1 MQTDYGMRYVSTHFG
16 DSINGKMLCFHIINL
31 AIELPT
37 PTPMN
42 RFAALLFLVGIAVS
56 CSPKKENWPVVSL
69 PPGAD
74 TSNAIWKGID
84 LEPKPPVLPLPV
96 EDEQKKFL
104 IPAGYKLE
112 PVLTEPEIQQPA
124 AITFDGNGRMYV
136 LELRSYMLTA
146 DSKGTLEPVSGIS
159 RWEDKNNDGV
169 YESGGMFVDSL
180 VFPRFVL
187 PVGPNSVLTMES
199 NADIVYKYTDTDKD
213 GKADKKEFF
222 TDNFGRPGNVEH
234 QQAFLY
240 WGMDNWLYSTVN
252 PFRVRET
259 PNGVIRESTGS
270 NHAQWGITH
279 DDDGKL
285 WFQGGSNGV
294 PSYFQFPIH
303 YGDYVVEKNFAEGFE
318 IPWGAPIG
326 IADMQGGM
334 QAVRLPDG
342 TLNRVTGASGNDI
355 FRGHRL
361 PDELQGQYFYG
372 EPVARIV
379 RRIKADMQGGL
390 TTLHNYYQEEQSEF
404 IRSTDPLF
412 RPVDM
417 ATAPDGTMYIVDMYH
432 GIIQEGEW
440 TPVGSYLRTKI
451 EQYQLDKVVNLGR
464 IWRLTHESVKRDKTQ
479 PRMYDE
485 STADLLRHLEHPNG
499 WWRDMAQ
506 QVLVQRNDRS
516 VASALAQMARNAK
529 DIRTRFHALWV
540 LEGIGSLDAVLVK
553 ELLKDPDPRMRMQAL
568 WVSES
573 LYKAG
578 DKSFAPIYLE
588 MMQDQD
594 LHVKMRAMMT
604 GRLLKVP
611 GTSNVVKRV
620 MANDTTA
627 GIQLVGKQVLEP
639 PRVNSF
645 FGRTDPNFSKE
656 EAALVA
662 KGADIY
668 SSLCSTCHGPL
679 GTGTPYGEGKLMAPS
694 LVGSARVQSHPDY
707 VIKVLL
713 HGLTGDIEGETYA
726 GGVMAPMGKNSDE
739 WIAAVAS
746 FVRTNFENESSLVT
760 TDDVRRVRRETSEQR
775 QPYTFQSAWASI
787 PHVVPFDQSWK
798 VTASHTGEVRKGS
811 TASPKGAFTFEGWTT
826 GVTQKKE
833 MWFQAEL
840 PRTIKL
846 AEIQFRSPAIRRGWR
861 EGSPPPIPTYP
872 RGYHLDISA
881 DGKTWERIS
890 ADAAGTSDYTVIKIP
905 AHSARYFRFTLTKS
919 EEIIHGERRGL
930 PFDYEVTWNMREMKV
945 FEVQQ

>member
-1 MQTDYGMRYVSTHFG
+1 
-16 DSINGKMLCFHIINL
+16 
-31 AIELPT
+31 
-37 PTPMN
+37 MN
-42 RFAALLFLVGIAVS
+42 RLFALLFSSGIIVS
-56 CSPKKENWPVVSL
+56 CSTKKESWSVVAL
-69 PPGAD
+69 PQGAD
-74 TSNAIWKGID
+74 TTNAIWKGID

-96 EDEQKKFL
+96 EEQQEKFL
-104 IPAGYKLE
+104 VPPGYKLQ
-112 PVLTEPEIQQPA
+112 PVLTEPKIQQPA

-159 RWEDKNNDGV
+159 RWEDKDNDGV

-187 PVGPNSVLTMES
+187 PVGPNSILTMES
-199 NADIVYKYTDTDKD
+199 NADNVYKYTDTNDD

-252 PFRVRET
+252 PFRVRDT
-259 PNGVIRESTGS
+259 PNGVVRESTGS

-318 IPWGAPIG
+318 VPWGAPIG

-334 QAVRLPDG
+334 QAVRMPEG
-342 TLNRVTGASGNDI
+342 TLSRVTGASGNDI

-379 RRIKADMQGGL
+379 RRIKADINGGL
-390 TTLHNYYQEEQSEF
+390 TTLHNYYQAQQSEF

-451 EQYQLDKVVNLGR
+451 EQYQLDKVINLGR
-464 IWRLTHESVKRDKTQ
+464 IWRLTHESMAPDKTQ

-485 STADLLRHLEHPNG
+485 SSQELLRHLAHPNG

-506 QVLVQRNDRS
+506 QVLVQRQDKS
-516 VASALAQMARNAK
+516 IASALLQFARNAP

-540 LEGIGSLDAVLVK
+540 LEGIGSLDAAFVK
-553 ELLKDPDPRMRMQAL
+553 ELLKDPNPRMRIQAL
-568 WVSES
+568 WASES

-578 DKSFAPIYLE
+578 DTSFAPLYVQ
-588 MMQDQD
+588 MMNDPD
-594 LHVKMRAMMT
+594 IHVKMRAMMT
-604 GRLLKVP
+604 GRLLKIP
-611 GTSNVVKRV
+611 GTHETVRKIL
-620 MANDTTA
+620 AKDTTA
-627 GIQLVGKQVLEP
+627 GVQLVGKQVLDP
-639 PRVNSF
+639 QVVSSF
-645 FGRTDPNFSKE
+645 FGRSNPNFSEE
-656 EAALVA
+656 EAALVE

-679 GTGTPYGEGKLMAPS
+679 GTGTPYGKNKLMAPS
-694 LVGSARVQSHPDY
+694 LVGSARVQGHPDY

-726 GGVMAPMGKNSDE
+726 GGIMAPMGKNSDE

-746 FVRTNFENESSLVT
+746 FIRTNFENESSLVLPN
-760 TDDVRRVRRETSEQR
+760 DVARVRKETSTQQ
-775 QPYTFQSAWASI
+775 QPFAFEAAWASV
-787 PHVVPFDQSWK
+787 PHVVPFDEAWEA
-798 VTASHTGEVRKGS
+798 TASHTGEVRKGS
-811 TASPKGAFTFEGWTT
+811 TASPRGALTFEGWTT
-826 GVTQKKE
+826 GVTQKE
-833 MWFQAEL
+833 GMWFQAEL

-846 AEIQFRSPAIRRGWR
+846 AEIQFRSPPISRGWR
-861 EGSPPPIPTYP
+861 PGSPPPIPTYP
-872 RGYHLDISA
+872 RGYHLDVST
-881 DGKTWERIS
+881 DGKTWERIVS
-890 ADAAGTSDYTVIKIP
+890 NGEGSSDYTVIKIAP
-905 AHSARYFRFTLTKS
+905 RNARYFRFMLTKS
-919 EEIIHGERRGL
+919 EEIVHGERRGL
-930 PFDYEVTWNMREMKV
+930 PFDYEVTWNMRELKV
-945 FEVQQ
+945 FEMK